1 MTENNL
7 MASFPSDLEAA
18 YAFAARISGS
28 GLIPKAFQGKPDDIL
43 VAMMWASNLKMP
55 FLQILQGIAVING
68 RPVLWGDTALAVVCA
83 SGLLEDMKEEIKE
96 VNGVLVAVCSMK
108 RKGQATAIVRSF
120 SFTQAETAGLAFRE
134 VWRKYPQRLLQMR
147 ARSYAI
153 RDGFADVLNGIGV
166 EDEMDNQ
173 SELTTPVQ
181 VQQSKQFMMPK
192 RKEVPQ
198 IDAKPQPTIE
208 TVEEKEKVAVF
219 QEVKAQSPAQ
229 AQQAEVSEEGNLFD
243 VELVSEWKEEIS
255 KAQNKNDLKAIFK
268 SSPKEI
274 REHLKEAYT
283 AKSNELAEAE
293 SIAASL
299 MQVPTEPA
307 KPMPK
312 RASAEPEQNEAPF

>member
-18 YAFAARISGS
+18 YAFADRISGS

-68 RPVLWGDTALAVVCA
+68 RPVLWGDTALAVVRA
-83 SGLLEDMKEEIKE
+83 SGLLEDMKEEVKQVE
-96 VNGVLVAVCSMK
+96 GTLVAVCAMK
-108 RKGQATAIVRSF
+108 RKGQSTPIVRTF
-120 SFTQAETAGLAFRE
+120 SFKQAETAGLAARE
-134 VWRKYPQRLLQMR
+134 VWRKYTQRMLQMR

-166 EDEMDNQ
+166 EDELDNQ

-192 RKEVPQ
+192 RKEVLQ

-208 TVEEKEKVAVF
+208 PVEEREKVAVF
-219 QEVKAQSPAQ
+219 QEVKAEAPAQ
-229 AQQAEVSEEGNLFD
+229 VQQTEEENLFD
-243 VELVSEWKEEIS
+243 VELVSEWKEELS
-255 KAQNKNDLKAIFK
+255 KAKNKNDLKAIFK

-299 MQVPTEPA
+299 VEVPSEPA
-307 KPMPK
+307 KSMPK
-312 RASAEPEQNEAPF
+312 RASAEPEQNEPPF

>member
-7 MASFPSDLEAA
+7 LASFPSDLEAA
-18 YAFAARISGS
+18 YAFAERISKS
-28 GLIPKAFQGKPDDIL
+28 KLIPESFQGKPDDIL
-43 VAMMWASNLKMP
+43 VAMMWANNLKMP
-55 FLQILQGIAVING
+55 VLQILQGLAIING
-68 RPVLWGDTALAVVCA
+68 RPVLWGDTALAVVRA
-83 SGLLEDMKEEIKE
+83 SGLLEDMKEEIQ
-96 VNGVLVAVCSMK
+96 VVDGVLVAVCSMK
-108 RKGQATAIVRSF
+108 RKGQSTAIVRTF
-120 SFTQAETAGLAFRE
+120 SFTQAKTAGLAFRN
-134 VWRKYPQRLLQMR
+134 VWSKYPQRMLQMR
-147 ARSYAI
+147 ARSFAI

-166 EDEMDNQ
+166 EDELDNQ

-192 RKEVPQ
+192 RKEVLQ

-219 QEVKAQSPAQ
+219 QEVKAPAQ
-229 AQQAEVSEEGNLFD
+229 AQPAEVSEEGNLFD
-243 VELVSEWKEEIS
+243 VELVSEWKEELS

-299 MQVPTEPA
+299 VEVPSEPA

-312 RASAEPEQNEAPF
+312 RTSAEPEQSKAPF